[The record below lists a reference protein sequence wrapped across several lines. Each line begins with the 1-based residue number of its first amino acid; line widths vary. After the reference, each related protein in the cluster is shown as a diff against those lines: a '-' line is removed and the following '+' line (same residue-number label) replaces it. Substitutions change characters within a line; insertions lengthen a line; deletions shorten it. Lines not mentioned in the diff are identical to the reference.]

1 MISRMV
7 KESEAT
13 NKRLMADFDKQIDKD
28 QQERRKLLERKP
40 EIEILKTRDNERIL
54 TTNT

>member
-13 NKRLMADFDKQIDKD
+13 KKRLMADFDKQIDKD